1 MNTTVQPLYVFD
13 CLTCKPNEAFADIAV
28 LPVDA
33 RPVVLAGL
41 GCALVDVN
49 VTVVTLETRYA
60 VALIQGNPILTD
72 GTVPAGLR
80 QTLIDVFFTVLTLE
94 TCGAPAL
101 VAARCPNT
109 GAVIKAWIIGT
120 VSHPRPAVV
129 PSISAG
135 TVARISVFSIHAV
148 ALEPCAGVAL
158 TFVDVSGAVRPV
170 EAVGT
175 QTGVVLSSCSAEAA
189 GRTACAFTRV
199 I

>member
-13 CLTCKPNEAFADIAV
+13 SLTCKPNEAFADVAV

-33 RPVVLAGL
+33 RPVVLTGL

-60 VALIQGNPILTD
+60 VALIQVNPILTD
-72 GTVPAGLR
+72 GAVPAGLR

-94 TCGAPAL
+94 TRGAPAL
-101 VAARCPNT
+101 VAAHCPNT
-109 GAVIKAWIIGT
+109 GGVIKARLIGT

-129 PSISAG
+129 PAVSAG
-135 TVARISVFSIHAV
+135 TVAGISIDSIHAV

-158 TFVDVSGAVRPV
+158 TFVDVSGAVGAI

-189 GRTACAFTRV
+189 
-199 I
+199 